1 MNTKV
6 SLLAILLFLA
16 GTALIKAQV
25 PQAVNFQAIARD
37 ATGNVMANTPI
48 QIQLSILDNSSNG
61 PVIYKEL
68 RALTTNAYGSFSFQI
83 GIDPYAT
90 LTGKMEDINWLQG
103 KKFLKI
109 DYDPTNQ
116 LQFNLTLGTKNT

>member
-6 SLLAILLFLA
+6 ILLAILLFLA
-16 GTALIKAQV
+16 GSALVKAQV

-37 ATGNVMANTPI
+37 ATGNVMVNTPI
-48 QIQLSILDNSSNG
+48 QIQLSILDNSSTG

-90 LTGKMEDINWLQG
+90 LTGKMEDVNWLQG
-103 KKFLKI
+103 RKLL
-109 DYDPTNQ
+109 P
-116 LQFNLTLGTKNT
+116 LAVMLTGQIIRI